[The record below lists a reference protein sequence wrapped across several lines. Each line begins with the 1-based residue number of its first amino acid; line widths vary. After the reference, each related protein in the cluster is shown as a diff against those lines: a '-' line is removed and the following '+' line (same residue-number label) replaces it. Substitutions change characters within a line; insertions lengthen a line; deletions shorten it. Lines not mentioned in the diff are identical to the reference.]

1 MIWVC
6 KLVLIR
12 VLGRNLQGGQLVVE
26 ALRRIVLVEFMKGV
40 LRVFVLEVKHVIN
53 HITVCLLLFFKLRL
67 TGLVGLLQLIN
78 LLLLKMLH
86 VESFLRILVH
96 HV

>member
-12 VLGRNLQGGQLVVE
+12 LLGENLQGGQLVAE
-26 ALRRIVLVEFMKGV
+26 ALHRIVLVEFIQGV
-40 LRVFVLEVKHVIN
+40 LGVFDLEFRHVNDLFTI
-53 HITVCLLLFFKLRL
+53 CLLLFFKLRL
-67 TGLVGLLQLIN
+67 AGLLRLLQLIN
-78 LLLLKMLH
+78 LMLLNILH
-86 VESFLRILVH
+86 IESFLRILVH